1 MQRIILVLALVFG
14 GSILIAQIPTPMDD
28 HPGNIFVSGEDVSV
42 PLPSDSGDHWKAV
55 DYDGRV
61 VARGDVRNGHAD
73 LGKLPVGFYSVQAGG
88 VNATVGVLAPLK
100 AATPEDSPIGIG
112 VFASWNY
119 TTPEK
124 WHAVASLSALAGVK
138 WVRDAY
144 SWGPMQPQ
152 RGELVKHI
160 KFDDSKQILHDAGL
174 RILAGSPSAPS
185 WTNAT
190 KGRFPPDLRDAYN
203 FYRAIAER
211 WRDRVDAFEAWNE
224 ADFHNAG
231 SEIASYQKA
240 AYLGFKAGNPDVT
253 VSMIPWGVPSRTML
267 LDFMNNDLW
276 PYFDVYSFHDYEAIN
291 RYPDTHKW
299 ERALSKGKPIWLS
312 EVNLQMQWAGDPT
325 LNDPTPDNM
334 RVQAERVPKVFAAS
348 LHQHVKKVFF
358 FCLENDVEGQNQFGI
373 LRKDLTP
380 RPAYV
385 AMAAVGRFLAG
396 AEPIGQ
402 LHGVSRS
409 NSGSEYAFAFKAVP
423 DGKESDVV
431 VAWVDGGQSE
441 LYVPV
446 EPEGIYDHLGRQLP
460 ALRGPGV
467 VRISSAPVYI
477 VLPAGSVREWTS
489 RDLPSGGDVS
499 RLRLHTPAMDPPP
512 ALEGE
517 QQFGPPSPVVLQVLL
532 TEDQLIKGP
541 HPDLSPQPWNSSIAH
556 IGGRSRQQ
564 LQVFA
569 YNFSAKPI
577 HVRVQAGVPSDWTV
591 SLPQKEFDLPAMG
604 RVPIPFE
611 ITPGSG
617 DQGNPGTVSVHALT
631 PGLRTSVLSFLAV
644 P

>member
-1 MQRIILVLALVFG
+1 
-14 GSILIAQIPTPMDD
+14 
-28 HPGNIFVSGEDVSV
+28 
-42 PLPSDSGDHWKAV
+42 
-55 DYDGRV
+55 
-61 VARGDVRNGHAD
+61 VARGDVSNGHAD
-73 LGKLPVGFYSVQAGG
+73 LGKLPVGFYIVQAGG
-88 VNATVGVLAPLK
+88 ANVTVGVLAQLK
-100 AATPEDSPIGIG
+100 AQTPEDSPIGIG
-112 VFASWNY
+112 VHAPWDYNS
-119 TTPEK
+119 PDK
-124 WHAVASLSALAGVK
+124 WHAIASLSALAGVK
-138 WVRDAY
+138 WVRDGY
-144 SWGPMQPQ
+144 SWGPMQPE
-152 RGELVKHI
+152 RGELVKHM
-160 KFDDSKQILHDAGL
+160 KFDDAQEILHETGL
-174 RILAGSPSAPS
+174 KILAGSPSAPT

-203 FYRAIAER
+203 FYKAIAER

-253 VSMIPWGVPSRTML
+253 VSMIPWGVPSKTTL
-267 LDFMNNDLW
+267 QDFINNDPW
-276 PYFDVYSFHDYEAIN
+276 PYFDLYSFHDYEPIVH
-291 RYPDTHKW
+291 YPDTHKW
-299 ERALSKGKPIWLS
+299 ERALAKGKPIWLT
-312 EVNLQMQWAGDPT
+312 EVNLPVQWTGEPEVK
-325 LNDPTPDNM
+325 DPTPDNM
-334 RVQAERVPKVFAAS
+334 RLQSERIAKVYAAS
-348 LHQHVKKVFF
+348 LHQHVHRVFLY
-358 FCLENDVEGQNQFGI
+358 CLENFGNGQIQYGT
-373 LRKDLTP
+373 LHGDLTP

-385 AMAAVGRFLAG
+385 AMAAAGRLLAG

-402 LHGVSRS
+402 LHGVSKS
-409 NSGSEYAFAFKAVP
+409 SSGSEYAYAFRAVP
-423 DGKESDVV
+423 DGKPSDVV
-431 VAWVDGGQSE
+431 VAWVEGGQSE

-446 EPEGIYDHLGRQLP
+446 GPEAIYDHLGRLLP

-477 VLPAGSVREWTS
+477 VLPAGSVRDWTS

-512 ALEGE
+512 AREGE

-532 TEDQLIKGP
+532 SEDQLLKGP
-541 HPDLSPQPWNSSIAH
+541 HPELSPQPWNLSIAR

-569 YNFSAKPI
+569 YNFSSKPI
-577 HVRVQAGVPSDWTV
+577 HVKLAASAPSDWTF
-591 SLPQKEFDLPAMG
+591 SLPQKELDLPAMG

-617 DQGNPGTVSVHALT
+617 DQGNPGTIRIQAAT
-631 PGLRTSVLSFLAV
+631 PGLKTSVVSFLAV